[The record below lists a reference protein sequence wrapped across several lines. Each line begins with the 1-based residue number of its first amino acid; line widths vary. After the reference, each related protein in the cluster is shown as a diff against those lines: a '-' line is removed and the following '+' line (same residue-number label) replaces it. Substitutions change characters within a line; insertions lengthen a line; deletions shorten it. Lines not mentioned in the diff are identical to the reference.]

1 MQNPQNARPRVIS
14 LTHDQEPIQ
23 IESPPKPKKSSKIVK
38 TLVIFLI
45 ASLMI
50 GGAYLFL
57 GPRAQTV
64 MFTSSTRKS
73 VSDLFTEMDSVSSSL
88 TILFNFT
95 TMNDEADA
103 QLSHLNTTFSK
114 FNTTLIQTAEKQPE
128 ENNVLGNDIGMRLN
142 DLFKDL
148 ESVFENLEI
157 KNKGK
162 VSFGGNVQGFTTP
175 ADDPNKIYRDQRDMA
190 ANIVSSIKDS
200 ERSVEQ
206 LEERVA
212 GQSVPNS
219 QKSIKQY
226 LLKLNSD
233 SEEYLTEAQKTAD
246 YYILTSDLS
255 IELEGNFDS
264 FQLSLQ
270 SSSSIDSLANSFE
283 NISKDLKGL
292 RNELEELE
300 KEKLPSEIDNLH
312 KDSIELFS
320 IVINY
325 FDKLKVLTLNEN
337 SKGIVELTTSTSSE
351 LNQILLRG
359 SDHELSFWKNNEI
372 LNSYESL
379 SLRHTEVLKK
389 LEEEEDKN
397 NIFIFDFI
405 GLK

>member
-1 MQNPQNARPRVIS
+1 
-14 LTHDQEPIQ
+14 
-23 IESPPKPKKSSKIVK
+23 
-38 TLVIFLI
+38 
-45 ASLMI
+45 MI

-64 MFTSSTRKS
+64 MFASSTRKS
-73 VSDLFTEMDSVSSSL
+73 VSDLFTGMDSVSSSL

-95 TMNDEADA
+95 TGSDEADA

-114 FNTTLIQTAEKQPE
+114 FSITLTQTAEKQPE

-142 DLFKDL
+142 DLLKDL
-148 ESVFENLEI
+148 ERVFENLEI
-157 KNKGK
+157 KNRGK

-175 ADDPNKIYRDQRDMA
+175 ADDPNKIYRDQRDIA
-190 ANIVSSIKDS
+190 ANILSSVKDS

-219 QKSIKQY
+219 QKSIKQD
-226 LLKLNSD
+226 LLKLKSD
-233 SEEYLTEAQKTAD
+233 SEEYLTEAQKTAG

-270 SSSSIDSLANSFE
+270 SSSSIDSLATSFE

-337 SKGIVELTTSTSSE
+337 SKGIVELTNSTSSE